1 MKLGIGTKIAGEWL
15 GRRAMVS
22 VPVSKA
28 RDIVSYPD
36 LVDAKLVSEFES
48 GALTAVE
55 AYHRR
60 KATEVLRIPPTM
72 AIPSGCEQYIQHKQ

>member
-1 MKLGIGTKIAGEWL
+1 MHIIPGVIGEWV

-22 VPVSKA
+22 VPVSKVW
-28 RDIVSYPD
+28 DIVSHQD
-36 LVDAKLVSEFES
+36 LVDAKLVTEFEA

-60 KATEVLRIPPTM
+60 KASEVLRIPATM
-72 AIPSGCEQYIQHKQ
+72 AIPPGCEQYIQHKQ

>member
-1 MKLGIGTKIAGEWL
+1 MKLGVGAEIAGEWV
-15 GRRAMVS
+15 GRSARVS

-28 RDIVSYPD
+28 GDIVSRHD
-36 LVDAKLVSEFES
+36 LVDAKLLTDFEA
-48 GALTAVE
+48 GALTAIE

-60 KATEVLRIPPTM
+60 KATEVLRIPATM